1 MYQTYH
7 KKKIIEK
14 VRIWFNDH
22 SGRRILRGE
31 KIQMAQELEV
41 SLERLEH
48 LIKNEIR
55 RNKQIKKKNLYS
67 KHNIIRKLKNF
78 STYITLYPE
87 ATDIYNLSKEL
98 NMDRK
103 KISSWF
109 KRERAKLERDKKVEK
124 IFELKN

>member
-1 MYQTYH
+1 MYQTH
-7 KKKIIEK
+7 LKKKIIQK
-14 VRIWFNDH
+14 VRIWFNEH
-22 SGRRILRGE
+22 SERRILRGE
-31 KIQMAQELEV
+31 KIQMAQELQV
-41 SLERLEH
+41 SLEKLEQ

-67 KHNIIRKLKNF
+67 KHNMIRKLKNF
-78 STYITLYPE
+78 STFITLYPE
-87 ATDIYNLSKEL
+87 ATDIYNLSIEL

-109 KRERAKLERDKKVEK
+109 QRERAKIERDKKVEK

>member
-1 MYQTYH
+1 M
-7 KKKIIEK
+7 
-14 VRIWFNDH
+14 RIWFNDH

-67 KHNIIRKLKNF
+67 KHNIIRKLKKF

-109 KRERAKLERDKKVEK
+109 KRERD
-124 IFELKN
+124 

>member
-1 MYQTYH
+1 MYQTH
-7 KKKIIEK
+7 LKKKIIQK
-14 VRIWFNDH
+14 VRIWFNEH
-22 SGRRILRGE
+22 SERRILRGE
-31 KIQMAQELEV
+31 KIQMAQELQV
-41 SLERLEH
+41 SLEKLEQ

-55 RNKQIKKKNLYS
+55 RIKQIKKKNLYS
-67 KHNIIRKLKNF
+67 KHNMIRKLKNF
-78 STYITLYPE
+78 STFITLYPE

-109 KRERAKLERDKKVEK
+109 QRERAKIERDKKVEK